1 MFDTLSLAGEWLVR
15 GGLLLGVCAV
25 VLLHFVMEPVRWNL
39 AYLGRD
45 QRQGQ
50 AGLVRD
56 IIFCTTLATYVFPF
70 KIGLP
75 LRLALLNRLASMNI
89 GFIGTVLAV
98 DGLISLSTWILGALL
113 FVWLGAFQWQ
123 PPWYVWLG
131 AAAMLT
137 VLVSIGLYRKW
148 TAAGGGPGWRHAAEL
163 LQNPWRRIA
172 WAVAIL
178 VLDVGL
184 YWLRHV
190 LLTLLVTGQMSWA
203 LVGGAAGL
211 IATFAGII
219 SGLPMGLLGYDA
231 TLLALLGA
239 AGVPFGDMISI
250 ITINRTL
257 NIAMALMLGLPAGAR
272 LGIGTGFV
280 GILRKLKEIG
290 SGKERP

>member
-1 MFDTLSLAGEWLVR
+1 MFDSQPLALEWLLR
-15 GGLLLGVCAV
+15 GGLLLAVCAA

-39 AYLGRD
+39 SYLNPD
-45 QRQGQ
+45 QRKRQ
-50 AGLVRD
+50 AGKVRD

-113 FVWLGAFQWQ
+113 FVWLGAFHWQ
-123 PPWYVWLG
+123 PPWYVWTGAGLMLG
-131 AAAMLT
+131 VVVAL
-137 VLVSIGLYRKW
+137 GLHRKW
-148 TAAGGGPGWRHAAEL
+148 TAAGGGLGQGHAAEL
-163 LQNPWRRIA
+163 LRNPWRPIV
-172 WAVAIL
+172 WATTIL

-190 LLTLLVTGQMSWA
+190 LLTLLVTGEMKWA

-211 IATFAGII
+211 VATFAGII

-239 AGVPFGDMISI
+239 AGVPLGDMISI
-250 ITINRTL
+250 ITINRAL
-257 NIAMALMLGLPAGAR
+257 NIVMALLLGIPAGIR
-272 LGIGTGFV
+272 LGIGTGLV